1 MILQVAIMLS
11 VLLQF
16 AAFVIAIKLI
26 PRTKFNIAWISIAVG
41 FLLMALRRL
50 NDLYT
55 LLYVKDNSFQTYI
68 GSWIAVV
75 ISITMFIASFYIRK
89 IFDLINKI
97 SEFRKQNES
106 KVLAA
111 IISTEEKERKY
122 FAKELHD
129 GLGPVLSSAKMSISA
144 IDKSNLTDRNNEI
157 LNKTEFAIDGA
168 ITTTKEISY
177 HLNPQIL
184 EHYGLEKGIK
194 NFIQHAVVNSNLA
207 LTIDSNLNGLRLSY
221 NIEVILYR
229 ISCEL
234 INNTLKHASA
244 TKASITLFVEGSKL
258 IFMYDDNGVGFGIDD
273 AFDRGMGLT
282 NIQSRVK
289 SLNGHIELKS
299 NPGKG
304 IYVFIELKIK

>member
-1 MILQVAIMLS
+1 MVLQVFIIIS

-26 PRTKFNIAWISIAVG
+26 SKTKFNIAWISISVG
-41 FLLMALRRL
+41 FFLMALRRL
-50 NDLYT
+50 NDLYA
-55 LLYVKDNSFQTYI
+55 LIYLKDDSVQACI

-75 ISITMFIASFYIRK
+75 ISVTMFIASFYIRK
-89 IFDLINKI
+89 IFDLINKLT
-97 SEFRKQNES
+97 EFRKQNEA

-111 IISTEEKERKY
+111 IISTEEKERKH

-144 IDKSNLTDRNNEI
+144 IDKSKMAERNKII
-157 LNKTEFAIDGA
+157 LGKTEAAIDGA
-168 ITTTKEISY
+168 ITITKEISY

-184 EHYGLEKGIK
+184 EYYGLEKGIR
-194 NFIQHAVVNSNLA
+194 NFIQNVLVNNTTSI
-207 LTIDSNLNGLRLSY
+207 TVDSDLNGLRLLN

-244 TKASITLFVEGSKL
+244 TKANIKITHDDCKL
-258 IFMYDDNGVGFGIDD
+258 IFMYDDDGIGFDVD
-273 AFDRGMGLT
+273 TAFDKGMGLT
-282 NIQSRVK
+282 NIRSRVRA
-289 SLNGHIELKS
+289 LNGNIEIKS
-299 NPGKG
+299 SKGNG
-304 IYVFIELKIK
+304 IYVFIELKI

>member
-1 MILQVAIMLS
+1 MILQVSIIIS
-11 VLLQF
+11 VILQF

-26 PRTKFNIAWISIAVG
+26 SKTKFNIAWISISVG

-55 LLYVKDNSFQTYI
+55 LIYLKDNSMQAYI

-89 IFDLINKI
+89 IFDLINKL
-97 SEFRKQNES
+97 SEFRKQNEA
-106 KVLAA
+106 KVITA
-111 IISTEEKERKY
+111 IISTEEKERKH

-144 IDKSNLTDRNNEI
+144 IEKSNLEERNKII
-157 LNKTEFAIDGA
+157 LGKTEMAIDSA
-168 ITTTKEISY
+168 IATTKEISY
-177 HLNPQIL
+177 YLNPHIL
-184 EHYGLEKGIK
+184 EFYGLEKGIK
-194 NFIQHAVVNSNLA
+194 NFIRNVVVNNQVSI
-207 LTIDSNLNGLRLSY
+207 TIDTNLNGLRLLN

-244 TKASITLFVEGSKL
+244 TNANVKIMVKGCDL
-258 IFMYDDNGVGFGIDD
+258 IFAYEDNGVGFDMD
-273 AFDRGMGLT
+273 AVLDKGMGLT
-282 NIQSRVK
+282 NIHSRVQA
-289 SLNGHIELKS
+289 LNGKIEIKS
-299 NPGKG
+299 SKGKG
-304 IYVFIELKIK
+304 VCVLIEFKIK

>member
-1 MILQVAIMLS
+1 MILQVSIIIS

-26 PRTKFNIAWISIAVG
+26 SKTKFNIAWISISVG

-55 LLYVKDNSFQTYI
+55 LIYVKDDSFQAYI

-75 ISITMFIASFYIRK
+75 ISLTMFIASFYIHK
-89 IFDLINKI
+89 IFDLINKL
-97 SEFRKQNES
+97 SEFRKQNEA
-106 KVLAA
+106 KVLTA
-111 IISTEEKERKY
+111 IISTEEKERKH

-144 IDKSNLTDRNNEI
+144 IDKSDLAERNKII
-157 LNKTEFAIDGA
+157 LGKTEFAIDSA
-168 ITTTKEISY
+168 IVTTKEISY

-184 EHYGLEKGIK
+184 EYYGLEKGIK
-194 NFIQHAVVNSNLA
+194 NFIQNVMVNSNTSI
-207 LTIDSNLNGLRLSY
+207 TIDTNLNSLRLLN
-221 NIEVILYR
+221 NIEVILFR

-244 TKASITLFVEGSKL
+244 TKANIKIMVDGPKL
-258 IFMYDDNGVGFGIDD
+258 ILLYEDNGGGFDVD
-273 AFDRGMGLT
+273 TALDKGMGLT
-282 NIQSRVK
+282 NIQSRVRA
-289 SLNGHIELKS
+289 LNGNIEFKS
-299 NPGKG
+299 SKGKG
-304 IYVFIELKIK
+304 VYVFIELKIK